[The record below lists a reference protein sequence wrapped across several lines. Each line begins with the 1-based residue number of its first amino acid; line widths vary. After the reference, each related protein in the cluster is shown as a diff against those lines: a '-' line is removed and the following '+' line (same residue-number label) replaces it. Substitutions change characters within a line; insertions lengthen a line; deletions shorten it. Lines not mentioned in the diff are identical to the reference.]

1 MVVVEGVVASKG
13 MEVLLQIPDDIVERL
28 RVRPEDVPRRV
39 LESLAAESYRAGIL
53 TSAEVGRMLGFET
66 RWETDGFLKERQAY
80 LHYSIEDFEKDIE
93 TLNRL
98 SARDAN
104 GKT

>member
-1 MVVVEGVVASKG
+1 
-13 MEVLLQIPDDIVERL
+13 
-28 RVRPEDVPRRV
+28 
-39 LESLAAESYRAGIL
+39 
-53 TSAEVGRMLGFET
+53 MLGFET